1 MTILNATQ
9 AAAQFQLPRANSTTL
24 VNHLGDSFAKILEEV
39 NALQIKSDAKIEEFA
54 TSPDKDLHGTMIA
67 MQKADISMRLLLQ
80 VRSKVVNAYN
90 EIMRMQF

>member
-24 VNHLGDSFAKILEEV
+24 VNQLGDSFAKILEEV